1 MVAIII
7 PYFKITFFE
16 KTLESLALQTDKRF
30 KVYIGDDCS
39 PENPTKILEIYKDKL
54 DCTYH
59 RFHDNLGGIN
69 LVDQWKRCIELS
81 QNEEWLMLL
90 GDDDFLDTNAIEEF
104 YNYIIKN
111 KTIEIDLVR
120 FKLKIINHLGSVEE
134 NNFEYNSIEN
144 SERLLQRMLA
154 KEETITASEFIFSR
168 TVYEANGGFINY
180 PLAWFS
186 DYATWLQFG
195 LKSNIHNIENAA
207 VYWRLSGINIS
218 SQFKSVKQIRLK
230 LKSLFLFIHYLDTN
244 FKVNKAIKEKYILEH
259 MNYLFFEI
267 KFVDIIKL
275 VVPESIKFGC
285 KFGPIITKFML
296 QRTQKLILKKISA

>member
-1 MVAIII
+1 MIAIII
-7 PYFKITFFE
+7 PYYKITFFE

-30 KVYIGDDCS
+30 TVYIGDDAS
-39 PENPTKILEIYKDKL
+39 PEKPTEFLEKFKDQI
-54 DCTYH
+54 DVVYH
-59 RFHDNLGGIN
+59 RFENNLGGTN
-69 LVDQWKRCIELS
+69 LVDQWSRCVALS
-81 QNEEWLMLL
+81 KNEKWLMLL

-104 YNYIIKN
+104 YNYINKN
-111 KTIEIDLVR
+111 KAIEIDLLR
-120 FKLKIINHLGSVEE
+120 FKLKIINHLESIQD
-134 NNFEYNSIEN
+134 NNFEYNTIEN

-168 TVYEANGGFINY
+168 RVYNSNGGFINF

-218 SQFKSVKQIRLK
+218 SQFKSVKQIKLK
-230 LKSLFLFIHYLDTN
+230 LQSLFLFINYMDTN
-244 FKVNKAIKEKYILEH
+244 FKVNKRTKEKYIFEH
-259 MNYLFFEI
+259 LNYLFYEI

-275 VVPESIKFGC
+275 LAPESIKFRL
-285 KFGPIITKFML
+285 KFVPIITKFMG
-296 QRTQKLILKKISA
+296 QRIQKIVIKKIRA